1 MLGVPRTG
9 FSFKPETVD
18 CEKVP
23 EEQSGW
29 ILLWLSLSADPRQE
43 RVVRPDT
50 PRCFEATPGCAD
62 MTPRSC
68 FVKHASSLN
77 PVTV

>member
-23 EEQSGW
+23 EQVRGFCLYYKNSQVG
-29 ILLWLSLSADPRQE
+29 LRSSFLHDADPPKE
-43 RVVRPDT
+43 RVERPDT
-50 PRCFEATPGCAD
+50 PRCFEAAPGMSMCA
-62 MTPRSC
+62 
-68 FVKHASSLN
+68 A
-77 PVTV
+77 